1 MQGFYGMIGDS
12 HRMREVYQAIELA
25 ANINVPVLIQGE
37 TGTGKE
43 LVSRAIHNH
52 SPRNKEAFVAINCAA
67 IPHELAESELFGHEK
82 GAFTSAHRTR
92 KGKIELAQ
100 GGTILLD
107 EIGDMEMFLQAKL
120 LRVLED
126 DTIMRIGSEKSI
138 KIDVRIIAA
147 TNKNLRQAIDD
158 ETFREDLYYRLSLFR
173 INLPLLKERKDDIPA
188 LAEYFFYQVN
198 SQFDKNI
205 THITDGGIKR
215 LQDYTWPGNV
225 REFKNIIY
233 RTAMQTKNNF
243 ISSDEIAAILPVIAI
258 SEPDEPLNQPSW
270 LSFSDETSLDDM
282 EKEAIKRVLV
292 LNNGNKQKTA
302 QDLGIGRSSL
312 YWKLKKYNLCN

>member
-43 LVSRAIHNH
+43 LVSRAIHDH

-126 DTIMRIGSEKSI
+126 DMIMRIGSEKSI
-138 KIDVRIIAA
+138 KIDIRIIAA

-158 ETFREDLYYRLSLFR
+158 ETFREDLYYRLSLFQ
-173 INLPLLKERKDDIPA
+173 IHLPLLKERKDDIPA

-205 THITDGGIKR
+205 THITAGGIKR
-215 LQDYTWPGNV
+215 LQDYDWPGNV

-233 RTAMQTKNNF
+233 RAALQAKNNF
-243 ISSDEIAAILPVIAI
+243 ISADEIAAILPATAI
-258 SEPDEPLNQPSW
+258 SKPDEPLNTQSW
-270 LSFSDETSLDDM
+270 LAFSDETSLDDM
-282 EKEAIKRVLV
+282 EKEAIQKVLV

-302 QDLGIGRSSL
+302 QDLGIG
-312 YWKLKKYNLCN
+312 

>member
-12 HRMREVYQAIELA
+12 HQMREIYQAIELA

-43 LVSRAIHNH
+43 LVAKAIH
-52 SPRNKEAFVAINCAA
+52 SRSDRVNKTFIAINCAA

-82 GAFTSAHRTR
+82 GAFTSAHKTR
-92 KGKIELAQ
+92 KGKIEMAQ
-100 GGTILLD
+100 GGTILFD

-126 DTIMRIGSEKSI
+126 NVITRVGGEKPI
-138 KIDVRIIAA
+138 KIDIRIIAA
-147 TNKNLRQAIDD
+147 TNKNLRQGIEE

-173 INLPLLKERKDDIPA
+173 IHLPLLRERKDDIPV
-188 LAEYFFYQVN
+188 LAEFFLHQAN
-198 SQFDKNI
+198 AQFDKNI
-205 THITDGGIKR
+205 THINTNSIKK
-215 LQDYTWPGNV
+215 LQNYDWPGNV

-233 RTAMQTKNNF
+233 RAVMKATNDVITPDEIALTIPDIVVPKPDETLNSPSWLDF
-243 ISSDEIAAILPVIAI
+243 SDEI
-258 SEPDEPLNQPSW
+258 PL
-270 LSFSDETSLDDM
+270 DTM
-282 EKEAIKRVLV
+282 EKEAIKKVLI

-302 QDLGIGRSSL
+302 AALGIGRSSL
-312 YWKLKKYNLCN
+312 YWKLKKYGLD

>member
-1 MQGFYGMIGDS
+1 MQEFYGMIGDS

-43 LVSRAIHNH
+43 LVSRAIHNY
-52 SPRNKEAFVAINCAA
+52 SPRKKEAFVSINCAA

-100 GGTILLD
+100 GGTVLLD

-126 DTIMRIGSEKSI
+126 NTIMRVGSEKSI

-147 TNKNLRQAIDD
+147 TNKNLQQAIED
-158 ETFREDLYYRLSLFR
+158 ETFREDLYYRLTLFQ
-173 INLPLLKERKDDIPA
+173 IHLPLLKERKEDIPA
-188 LAEYFFYQVN
+188 LVEYFLYQVN
-198 SQFDKNI
+198 SQFNKNI
-205 THITDGGIKR
+205 THITSSGLKW
-215 LQDYTWPGNV
+215 LQNYDWPGNV
-225 REFKNIIY
+225 REFKNVIY
-233 RTAMQTKNNF
+233 QTAIKAKNDF
-243 ISSDEIAAILPVIAI
+243 IPLDEIVAILPDIVT
-258 SEPDEPLNQPSW
+258 SESEEPLNSPSW
-270 LSFSDETSLDDM
+270 LAFSDETSLHDM
-282 EKEAIKRVLV
+282 EKEAIQKMLA

-312 YWKLKKYNLCN
+312 YWKLKKYNL